1 MIRRMFVA
9 GCLVALALYAGTAP
23 AGEKAQP
30 GGASK
35 EAAEAAKKLLL
46 EHLGDKVKN
55 AQVVAHID
63 APALHKSFPG
73 YEFFAVRFR
82 IYPVARM
89 IPKGLKA
96 SNVFA
101 VSKDGKV
108 DHLKDAKALEA
119 FFHNHGMAA
128 KSEKAAGNLVQGW
141 LWLSQEFVQDGY
153 YKFTIGKPD
162 VKTENG
168 KVGSAS
174 GTAVVMAGGNG
185 EMQAMLTFDQAGKV
199 DMVAHTEKI
208 RRGPRPICQATK
220 LLDPDP
226 IVRRMAEQDLLY
238 LGLAARDYLM
248 EQRAA
253 AASPELRRAIDRLWE
268 RIQKEG
274 W

>member
-1 MIRRMFVA
+1 MSTA
-9 GCLVALALYAGTAP
+9 GCLVALALSAGTAP
-23 AGEKAQP
+23 AGEKGRP

-35 EAAEAAKKLLL
+35 EAVEAAKKPLL
-46 EHLGDKVKN
+46 EHLGDKAKN

-82 IYPVARM
+82 LYPVARM
-89 IPKGLKA
+89 IPKGMKA

-101 VSKDGKV
+101 VAKDGKV
-108 DHLKDAKALEA
+108 EHLQDAKALES
-119 FFHNHGMAA
+119 FFRKHGPAA
-128 KSEKAAGNLVQGW
+128 KSTDVAAELVHGW
-141 LWLSQEFVQDGY
+141 LWLSQEFVQDGF
-153 YKFTIGKPD
+153 YKFKIGKPEVHSTD
-162 VKTENG
+162 GEVA
-168 KVGSAS
+168 SAS
-174 GTAVVMAGGNG
+174 DTAVVMAGGNG
-185 EMQAMLTFDQAGKV
+185 ELRATLTFDSAGKV
-199 DMVAHTEKI
+199 EKVAQTQKI
-208 RRGPRPICQATK
+208 RPGPRPICQATK

-238 LGLAARDYLM
+238 LGLAARDYLR
-248 EQRAA
+248 EQRA